1 MKQIYTFAIVSLF
14 STFVSCSRDEN
25 TVIKSKKDVEID
37 LNIAKTEADTRALQT
52 GFLNGN
58 TIFLIFNGELSYK
71 NGAGFDVNHCLQL
84 TYDGSEWKST
94 IDQDYLNH
102 LPATG
107 TMDAIYV
114 SCIPDGAMNFS
125 SSGGNIDIQTK
136 KLSNDIN
143 GRLVYDALICE
154 GAAYSITS
162 DGKLTGDIKLER
174 KNPQGSNIRINR
186 QVSVSGLA
194 DGEWYL
200 MCDALNATSIGF
212 TAENDGDSF
221 KPHFET
227 LVSGSYLSMSRINDD
242 YVTYGSASAII
253 PDETTTF
260 HLYNATTNT
269 EYTYSLGNGND
280 SQSTSF
286 YSKWSPDGDITGN
299 LAIKLRFSNF
309 TDESFTVSKFLDKML
324 TETMYS
330 KNLWGLSWGSKLIRK
345 YSDGINDADMTFVGH
360 YYVDKTNSSIHFTFY
375 KNGTITRFTPELEVQ
390 GNTLKFKTPVSY
402 DDAIMTGFTLDNS
415 AGYDHPVINLDGMK
429 DEWSFINNNSWGR
442 GDSDWLPMPDYI
454 MKNSTGVQ
462 WIFKDADLTISDNM
476 KEEYAKSYKIVQWNG
491 EWQSL
496 VIYGST
502 GYYFIKYQYD
512 DKSLNEHLPISGTDV
527 IRFNKNAGIYPGF
540 NDSAT
545 MDAFQ
550 AEFPNIYNFMFNEDH
565 IIVRESHD
573 KKAPL
578 IIMSTSSDSF
588 IYFPG
593 ATS

>member
-1 MKQIYTFAIVSLF
+1 MKQILTFAITSLLLA
-14 STFVSCSRDEN
+14 SVSCSKDESH
-25 TVIKSKKDVEID
+25 VIKSKKKVEID
-37 LNIAKTEADTRALQT
+37 LNIAKTEVGTRALQS
-52 GFLNGN
+52 GFQDGN
-58 TIFLIFNGELSYK
+58 TIFVVFNGEQTYK
-71 NGAGFDVNHCLQL
+71 NGAGFDVDHCLQL

-94 IDQDYLNH
+94 IDQDYINH

-107 TMDAIYV
+107 TMDAFYV
-114 SCIPDGAMNFS
+114 SRIPDGAMNLS
-125 SSGGNIDIQTK
+125 SSGCNIDIQTK
-136 KLSNDIN
+136 KLPNDNN
-143 GRLVYDALICE
+143 GILVYDALICE
-154 GAAYSITS
+154 GATYSITS
-162 DGKLTGDIKLER
+162 EAKLTGSIKLER
-174 KNPQGSNIRINR
+174 KNPEGSSARINR
-186 QVSVSGLA
+186 QVSVSGLS

-200 MCDALNATSIGF
+200 KCDALNANSIGF

-221 KPHFET
+221 KPHFGT
-227 LVSGSYLSMSRINDD
+227 QVSGSYLSMSKINDD
-242 YVTYGSASAII
+242 YVTYGSACAVI
-253 PDETTTF
+253 PNETTIF

-286 YSKWSPDGDITGN
+286 YSKWSPDGDISGN

-309 TDESFTVSKFLDKML
+309 TDASFTVSKFLDKML

-360 YYVDKTNSSIHFTFY
+360 YYVDKANSSIHFTFY
-375 KNGTITRFTPELEVQ
+375 KNGIVTRFTPELEVQ
-390 GNTLKFKTPVSY
+390 GNTLKFKTPINY

-454 MKNSTGVQ
+454 MKNSAGVQ

-502 GYYFIKYQYD
+502 GYYFIKYQYE
-512 DKSLNEHLPISGTDV
+512 DKSLNEHLPISGTDI

-545 MDAFQ
+545 MNAFQ

>member
-1 MKQIYTFAIVSLF
+1 
-14 STFVSCSRDEN
+14 
-25 TVIKSKKDVEID
+25 
-37 LNIAKTEADTRALQT
+37 
-52 GFLNGN
+52 
-58 TIFLIFNGELSYK
+58 
-71 NGAGFDVNHCLQL
+71 
-84 TYDGSEWKST
+84 
-94 IDQDYLNH
+94 
-102 LPATG
+102 
-107 TMDAIYV
+107 
-114 SCIPDGAMNFS
+114 
-125 SSGGNIDIQTK
+125 
-136 KLSNDIN
+136 
-143 GRLVYDALICE
+143 
-154 GAAYSITS
+154 
-162 DGKLTGDIKLER
+162 
-174 KNPQGSNIRINR
+174 
-186 QVSVSGLA
+186 
-194 DGEWYL
+194 
-200 MCDALNATSIGF
+200 
-212 TAENDGDSF
+212 
-221 KPHFET
+221 
-227 LVSGSYLSMSRINDD
+227 MSRINDD

-286 YSKWSPDGDITGN
+286 YSRWSPDGDITGN

-309 TDESFTVSKFLDKML
+309 TDDSFTVSKFLDKML

>member
-1 MKQIYTFAIVSLF
+1 
-14 STFVSCSRDEN
+14 
-25 TVIKSKKDVEID
+25 
-37 LNIAKTEADTRALQT
+37 
-52 GFLNGN
+52 
-58 TIFLIFNGELSYK
+58 
-71 NGAGFDVNHCLQL
+71 
-84 TYDGSEWKST
+84 
-94 IDQDYLNH
+94 
-102 LPATG
+102 
-107 TMDAIYV
+107 
-114 SCIPDGAMNFS
+114 
-125 SSGGNIDIQTK
+125 
-136 KLSNDIN
+136 
-143 GRLVYDALICE
+143 
-154 GAAYSITS
+154 
-162 DGKLTGDIKLER
+162 
-174 KNPQGSNIRINR
+174 
-186 QVSVSGLA
+186 
-194 DGEWYL
+194 
-200 MCDALNATSIGF
+200 
-212 TAENDGDSF
+212 
-221 KPHFET
+221 
-227 LVSGSYLSMSRINDD
+227 
-242 YVTYGSASAII
+242 
-253 PDETTTF
+253 
-260 HLYNATTNT
+260 
-269 EYTYSLGNGND
+269 
-280 SQSTSF
+280 
-286 YSKWSPDGDITGN
+286 
-299 LAIKLRFSNF
+299 
-309 TDESFTVSKFLDKML
+309 
-324 TETMYS
+324 MYS